1 MSNVKRALISVS
13 DKHGVVEFAKKLERL
28 GVEIVSTGGTARAL
42 SEAGVKVR
50 SISDLTGFPEMMDG
64 RVKTLHPKV
73 HGALLALRDNP
84 DHMKDVAD
92 NAIELIDMVVVN
104 LYPFEQTIAKPDV
117 SLEEA
122 IENIDIGGPTMLRS
136 AAKNYRHI
144 AVVTDPADYDVVAG
158 ELEST
163 GAVSPETRAAL
174 CVKVFR
180 STADYDAAIDRYLS
194 EHLSGERILRLKYTQ
209 GQELRY
215 GENSHQEA
223 TFYRN
228 ERSTESSIAGATIL
242 NGRAMSYNNYVDADA
257 TFEAV
262 KALRDTCGVAV
273 IKHTN
278 PCGYATGGTLREA
291 MEAAWAGDP
300 ISAFGSVIAVTRPVD
315 LATAQFLK
323 GDSVKHISYEI
334 VNGENV
340 PGEVAGKFVEV
351 LIAPGFDED
360 ALAFL
365 KKKSKMIRLL
375 QVDPLDAG
383 TPDPNTYRKITGG
396 MLEQGRDLSLFEKFE
411 TVTEQAFPEA
421 KSALAEFAWKA
432 CKYTKSNAIILCR
445 EYAAGQFQ
453 VIGMGAGQPNRVD
466 SLRKLAAT
474 KARENL
480 KIEWDASGKTGDFEA
495 FVAEQ
500 MAQMVMASDALFP
513 FSDTVEETA
522 RVGVRY
528 IVQPGGAKK
537 DQDSIDA
544 CNRLGVAM
552 VFTGMRHFLH

>member
-13 DKHGVVEFAKKLERL
+13 DKRGVVEFAKRLERL

-50 SISDLTGFPEMMDG
+50 SISGLTGFPEMMDG

-117 SLEEA
+117 SIEEA

-136 AAKNYRHI
+136 AAKNYRYI
-144 AVVTDPADYDVVAG
+144 TVVTDPADYDRVAD

-194 EHLSGERILRLKYTQ
+194 ERLSGERILRLKYTQ
-209 GQELRY
+209 GQKLRY
-215 GENSHQEA
+215 GENSHQKA
-223 TFYRN
+223 TFYRD
-228 ERSTESSIAGATIL
+228 ERATESCIARATIL
-242 NGRAMSYNNYVDADA
+242 NGKAMSYNNYVDADA
-257 TFEAV
+257 AFEAA

-278 PCGYATGGTLREA
+278 PCGY
-291 MEAAWAGDP
+291 
-300 ISAFGSVIAVTRPVD
+300 AFGSVIAVTRPVD

-323 GDSVKHISYEI
+323 GDSVKHIAYEI

-340 PGEVAGKFVEV
+340 PGEVAAKFVEV
-351 LIAPGFDED
+351 LIAPGFDDD

-383 TPDPNTYRKITGG
+383 APDPKTYRKITGG

-411 TVTEQAFPEA
+411 TVTEQAFPES

-445 EYAAGQFQ
+445 EYASGQFQ
-453 VIGMGAGQPNRVD
+453 VMGMGAGQPNRVD

-495 FVAEQ
+495 FVAQQ
-500 MAQMVMASDALFP
+500 MSEMVMASDALFP
-513 FSDTVEETA
+513 FSDTVEEAA
-522 RVGVRY
+522 RAGVRY